1 MRKDDIVEKQ
11 EKLMC
16 NNKADL
22 TILSKHCDR
31 SDELY
36 TWCVHWYED
45 HTVLAMPEK
54 QVHKQKGHHTWAAAP
69 ILLRCFFNQ
78 LLLLGIFF
86 FFALYSFC
94 QGAVCTQNQRK

>member
-1 MRKDDIVEKQ
+1 
-11 EKLMC
+11 MC

-78 LLLLGIFF
+78 LLLLGMWVFLHYILSVKVRFVHKIKESVHISGV
-86 FFALYSFC
+86 APPL
-94 QGAVCTQNQRK
+94 